1 MPQSL
6 YPHPRDSV
14 PIVQED
20 GCGPCGWAGQCGN
33 LTPHWGLNPKLS
45 WPEQVTIL
53 CHPGST
59 KINSVVKCQTSKK
72 NTVYAHVYA

>member
-1 MPQSL
+1 MGVDL
-6 YPHPRDSV
+6 AVGLDSV
-14 PIVQED
+14 EISP
-20 GCGPCGWAGQCGN
+20 
-33 LTPHWGLNPKLS
+33 PHWGLNPKLS